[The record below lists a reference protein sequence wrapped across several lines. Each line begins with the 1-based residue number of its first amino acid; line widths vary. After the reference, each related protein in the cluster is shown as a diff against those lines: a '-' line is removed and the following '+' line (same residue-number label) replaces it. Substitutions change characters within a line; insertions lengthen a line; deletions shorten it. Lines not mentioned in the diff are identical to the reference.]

1 MPQESNLN
9 VSPYFDDFD
18 ASKNFYK
25 VLFNPGVPIQARE
38 LTTLQSIL
46 QNQTEQFGRHIFKEG
61 SVVIPGQLRY
71 DNPVEAVELKESYNG
86 IPISL
91 YFNELLGK
99 KVKGSISG
107 VVGEIFYV
115 LSASESERGNY
126 TIYLRYIESGGVD
139 FTNKTFVSGETLTLE
154 TSLTYGNYTIP
165 VGQGVCDTISTNAR
179 SEGSSVVVANGVYFV
194 RGFFC
199 RVSEQRILLD
209 QYGNTP
215 SYRVGFN
222 VIESIVSAGEDNSLF
237 DNAQGYSNYAAPGAD
252 RFKIE
257 LELAKKSITDFD
269 TDNFVEIMRVEGGHP
284 TFFDKN
290 AQYNLI
296 RDELARRTYDESGNY
311 FVKPFS
317 FAVRDSLND
326 RILSNGI
333 YFNGQSTVNG
343 NSPSEDLMVYQIGPG
358 KAYVNGYDVETIS
371 ARLLDVPKTRTTKT
385 VSNQAINFNGG
396 NLFILNN
403 GYGSPAVG
411 LGTTATLSLMDSR
424 IGASAHVATG
434 TTIGVARV
442 FDFIPE
448 SDYVDDTSRLHLRL
462 IDVQTYTKITLSK
475 SITLSTPAH
484 ILGKKSQSSGYLVSN
499 VSSATELTLY
509 NVSGTFLDNEQ
520 IIINGVDD
528 GRIITS
534 STDYNI
540 SDIKSV
546 YGKTGIST
554 FNADL
559 VLGRKSYI
567 AKPGTTFQVT
577 LGVGNISTIT
587 SGLENTFTNIVRVG
601 DIVTYP
607 SSTYSGD
614 PIYNKVSSVSADGT
628 SFTVTGV
635 TTVTGICN
643 GTLPTS
649 TRNVQNIIKL
659 APSVPFRSSLL
670 TRLDANNIVS
680 LSVEEGEV
688 IQRRLYS
695 NISVTAN
702 SLSITI
708 DSSDVDI
715 YFESFDEDRF
725 VITYSDGTIEPMR
738 RDKYNLS
745 ANGKVLTF
753 YGLSKTTGTADVIT
767 TVKNLKPNSKT
778 KKLNKTGNLVVNRSI
793 VASSGIGTTTLND
806 GLTYS
811 NVYGTRVQDQEICL
825 NVPDVVRVLAVYEST
840 SSTDPSLPSLQ
851 LTAFSG
857 PTNNNQ
863 DFIVGEYIVGSSSG
877 AAALVVTRLDT
888 DKLEYVYLNSFKF
901 SASEIIR
908 GVDSSTQAVIVAI
921 NPGSKNITRNFMLD
935 TGSRDT
941 FYDYGRLIRK
951 RNVTAPSGKLRII
964 YQNYTID
971 ASDTGEFIS
980 ANSYSAENYKHD
992 VTLYNGQRLTDFIDI
1007 RPRVAV
1013 YNTSS
1018 TLSPF
1023 EFKAR
1028 NFAQDGQYSKYILAP
1043 DETIVASMTYYVGR
1057 IDRIFLNQDGTFE
1070 VSQGIPSDNPV
1081 PPQMKANALDVATVY
1096 IPPFVYNLPSIGVD
1110 MSIHKRYR
1118 MADIAILEKRIERVE
1133 RYTTLSMLES
1143 KTENFQIRDAETGL
1157 DRFKCGF
1164 FVDNFHNHDF
1174 HDIQNSQF
1182 RACIDPTTN
1191 TLRPTHYTTSVDLQI
1206 GSEVIDGVSTVYN
1219 PDADH
1224 SFVTNFGT
1232 TAIRKTGDLITLAY
1246 DETLYYEQPF
1256 ASKTE
1261 SVTPFIIKFWT
1272 GWIVL
1277 HPPIDNWIEERE
1289 IIKHTTNETTT
1300 TTVLPDE
1307 NITITENVVVDG
1319 PVATRP
1325 PRPRTGLGN
1334 RMWVISVQS
1343 GDNRVVV
1350 GGGVRTNGSGQGRF
1364 FGGVLVESPPNRV
1377 AVGSGVNELAAFQP
1391 PTGTTVTS
1399 RRGVN
1404 IERGDNRVFAGRETS
1419 TRTVDNTT
1427 QEFTTAVDV
1436 ASGNN
1441 RVWIGSVRTVQN
1453 DQIPEEVDTTTST
1466 TTTSSTTSTIIPREV
1481 IVEENVEERINNWSE
1496 IIRFVRSRNVE
1507 FDVYGLKPVTR
1518 FWSFLE
1524 GIDVNEYITP
1534 KLLEVQ
1540 MESGRFQVG
1549 ETVTVDPHFTGGDI
1563 RFRLCTPNHKVGPH
1577 NNPTETY
1584 KLIPYTQT
1592 APPSDYSE
1600 SSTYLNVDT
1609 RALQLPSETE
1619 YYGLVK
1625 RNMRLI
1631 GQTSGAVAVVKSN
1644 IRLVSDN
1651 GGRLIGSLFIPD
1663 PAVQGNPQWING
1675 ENTFTVVDVA
1685 SLDLINERQEFIS
1698 NTRVSESAAEA
1709 EYASG
1714 GIANNTEINII
1725 TTRNI
1730 TIIPERRR
1738 NVTTI
1743 TNTTTNTPTPRQPT
1757 RPNWESR
1764 DPLAQSFYVQD
1775 DTGIFITSVDVYF
1788 ETKDET
1794 LPVTLQLRPMIAGV
1808 PSNIVI
1814 PFSEV
1819 TLIPDDVNV
1828 SIDGSVPTRFTLPS
1842 PVYLPGPQSLNV
1854 RQAPIGSQQTSEFA
1868 IVLQSGSPSY
1878 RVFIAELGGTDI
1890 GTGVKISQQPTL
1902 GSLFKSQ
1909 NGTTWTPAQVE
1920 DLKYR
1925 INRAVFV
1932 NEGLLR
1938 FYNPKLDLNSQ
1949 LTTVTGPNQFVP
1961 LAKKVLIGIAET
1973 SGYSANVVPG
1983 VDIVQG
1989 TATGVLIGVAGS
2001 ITVGTGVTVVN
2012 AGTGYTNGTF
2022 TNIALETETGYGQG
2036 AVASVVVTGNTI
2048 NSVTITSAGFGYQ
2061 VGDSLLVPELGQ
2073 NVGFGGKVVVSTIAS
2088 NNAFVLDNVQG
2099 TFNVGLT
2106 TLRYITSAGIT
2117 TIVGAGVTIKSITED
2132 QYFDGRH
2139 MKVYHAN
2146 HMMHSPE
2153 NYVQINQFRPLAS
2166 EVSTTLSANVTAAEA
2181 TSVSVAST
2189 TGFGQFEGV
2198 TVSAANPGYVIIGNE
2213 VIKYTTVGGGKL
2225 SGITRGPSVDGS
2237 QAQSYVI
2244 GNPVYKYE
2252 FNGISIRRINKIH
2265 NFAEVSAKHPIDL
2278 NSYHIKIDTNST
2290 DYAGVGIGSARP
2302 DLYWTQSIQTGKS
2315 GTVLTNNI
2323 QYEMLIPNVANI
2335 VPAKTDLTTRLRS
2348 FSGTSVSGDEKS
2360 FEDQGFIDI
2369 SLTEPTYFASPRL
2382 LCSRVNEERFITNSP
2397 GNRSLAMEFLLETS
2411 DNRVSPVIDTIQ
2423 VSTILTSN
2431 LVNAPLGIGE
2441 DSTYADDDTVRS
2453 IEKDKH
2459 AAIYISKPVRL
2470 KLPANSLKVLL
2481 TASRSIPNDVRV
2493 LYQLFRDDA
2502 PDASQNFELF
2512 PGYANYE
2519 VDGAGIK
2526 RIVDASRND
2535 GTADSKITQS
2545 SDRSF
2550 KDYEYSVDDLPDF
2563 NGFAIKIVM
2572 ASENQAQPPVLK
2584 DLRAIATVKPTV

>member
-1 MPQESNLN
+1 
-9 VSPYFDDFD
+9 
-18 ASKNFYK
+18 
-25 VLFNPGVPIQARE
+25 
-38 LTTLQSIL
+38 
-46 QNQTEQFGRHIFKEG
+46 
-61 SVVIPGQLRY
+61 
-71 DNPVEAVELKESYNG
+71 
-86 IPISL
+86 
-91 YFNELLGK
+91 
-99 KVKGSISG
+99 
-107 VVGEIFYV
+107 
-115 LSASESERGNY
+115 
-126 TIYLRYIESGGVD
+126 
-139 FTNKTFVSGETLTLE
+139 
-154 TSLTYGNYTIP
+154 
-165 VGQGVCDTISTNAR
+165 
-179 SEGSSVVVANGVYFV
+179 
-194 RGFFC
+194 
-199 RVSEQRILLD
+199 
-209 QYGNTP
+209 
-215 SYRVGFN
+215 
-222 VIESIVSAGEDNSLF
+222 
-237 DNAQGYSNYAAPGAD
+237 
-252 RFKIE
+252 
-257 LELAKKSITDFD
+257 
-269 TDNFVEIMRVEGGHP
+269 
-284 TFFDKN
+284 
-290 AQYNLI
+290 
-296 RDELARRTYDESGNY
+296 
-311 FVKPFS
+311 
-317 FAVRDSLND
+317 
-326 RILSNGI
+326 
-333 YFNGQSTVNG
+333 
-343 NSPSEDLMVYQIGPG
+343 
-358 KAYVNGYDVETIS
+358 
-371 ARLLDVPKTRTTKT
+371 
-385 VSNQAINFNGG
+385 
-396 NLFILNN
+396 
-403 GYGSPAVG
+403 
-411 LGTTATLSLMDSR
+411 MDSR